1 MQIVISAK
9 ATLIYMVHFFDLVG
23 GGVLTGPQAVA
34 PCHHLRPHVTERD
47 PLCSKGGEAR
57 GPFSWY

>member
-23 GGVLTGPQAVA
+23 GG
-34 PCHHLRPHVTERD
+34 HPHWASGSRTLSPPETPRNRAGST
-47 PLCSKGGEAR
+47 L
-57 GPFSWY
+57 